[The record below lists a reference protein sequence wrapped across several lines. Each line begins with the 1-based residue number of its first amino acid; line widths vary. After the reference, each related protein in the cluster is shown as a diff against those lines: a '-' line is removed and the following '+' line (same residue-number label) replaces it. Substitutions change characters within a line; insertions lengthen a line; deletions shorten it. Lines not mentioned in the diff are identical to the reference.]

1 MNFKILAILSV
12 ANIVVTTGQG
22 LFVPLLPGYAHELGA
37 SGFMIGLIFGVFSI
51 SRSALLPYFGRLSD
65 TKGRKVFITTGLFF
79 YIITSIGYFYSQSVN
94 ALILI
99 RFLQGISAA
108 MIIPVSQAYAGE
120 ISPVGEEGR
129 TLGILTIAFY
139 SGLGLGPILGG
150 VIKDH
155 FGIQMSFVSM
165 GLVCLVGFFLCLFFL
180 PSRKSEKK
188 FLNSE
193 KPENLTRLIR
203 QPVILGLFLNRFA
216 QILCV
221 GILWTFIPLLADQEF
236 GLSSSMIGIV
246 ISMLVLITALLT
258 PLTSLL
264 ADRMSKR
271 GLMFVGGILVFISMM
286 MFARIDSVLLI
297 VAATILS
304 GLAGA
309 LVTSSTTAM
318 AIIQGRHFHSMGSVM
333 SLQMQGHSL
342 GMFIGPLLAGITMDF
357 FDIRVAFVGAGLV
370 MLAFSFIS
378 LLLTKDFEGN

>member
-22 LFVPLLPGYAHELGA
+22 LVVPLLPGYAHELGA

-155 FGIQMSFVSM
+155 
-165 GLVCLVGFFLCLFFL
+165 
-180 PSRKSEKK
+180 
-188 FLNSE
+188 
-193 KPENLTRLIR
+193 
-203 QPVILGLFLNRFA
+203 
-216 QILCV
+216 
-221 GILWTFIPLLADQEF
+221 
-236 GLSSSMIGIV
+236 
-246 ISMLVLITALLT
+246 
-258 PLTSLL
+258 
-264 ADRMSKR
+264 
-271 GLMFVGGILVFISMM
+271 
-286 MFARIDSVLLI
+286 
-297 VAATILS
+297 
-304 GLAGA
+304 
-309 LVTSSTTAM
+309 
-318 AIIQGRHFHSMGSVM
+318 
-333 SLQMQGHSL
+333 
-342 GMFIGPLLAGITMDF
+342 
-357 FDIRVAFVGAGLV
+357 
-370 MLAFSFIS
+370 
-378 LLLTKDFEGN
+378 